1 MIFSTVSSLSDTPPL
16 TAGANEETRFAARYR
31 ALVRAVG
38 HIVWTN
44 SAEGEMRGEQ
54 PEWCAYTG
62 QTEAECQGFGW
73 AQAVH
78 PDDAQPSVDAWLAAV
93 NARGL
98 FDYEHRVRRA
108 DGVYRWFS
116 IRAVPVLEADGSI
129 REWVGLHR
137 DIEDIKEAERN
148 IARERT
154 SLKRLL
160 RDAPVVIN
168 FLKGDD
174 LVFEVAHPTV
184 TELVG
189 RDLEGVKLL
198 DALPE
203 MRDQPYPELL
213 RRVLA
218 TGEPAMGLESVVVL
232 ERDGERRE
240 TYWNYVY
247 LPVRD
252 ASGAIEGVMTCDVE
266 VTEQVRARQAL
277 DHARNEAVT
286 ANRAKDEFLAMLG
299 HELRNPL
306 APITTALE
314 LIRSYSVTAV
324 DREVGVIERQV
335 RHLGVLVDDLL
346 DVSRITTGKVALRR
360 QVLELAEVTA
370 RAVEMAAP
378 LIEERGHTL
387 AVEIPS
393 GLFIHA
399 DEHRLGQIVAN
410 LLTNA
415 AKYTPAGGTI
425 RIAAARAGSE
435 LRLSVSD
442 TGVGISAELLPH
454 VFDLFVQGR
463 QESHRP
469 AGGLGIGLAIV
480 SRLVSMHG
488 GRVEAAS
495 DGTGKGSTFTVIL
508 PADPSGPVPVV
519 ADIGPAA
526 SRPGKPKSV
535 LVVDD
540 NVDAADMLS
549 MWLESRGYETR
560 TAHDGPSALGM
571 LASFAPDVAVLD
583 IGLPVMD
590 GYELA
595 RRLRA
600 DGSHPKLTLVALTGF
615 GQESDRQRARD
626 AGFDA
631 HVIKPVDLERLAALI
646 ESPRPTSE

>member
-1 MIFSTVSSLSDTPPL
+1 VSSRE
-16 TAGANEETRFAARYR
+16 NEETRFAARYR

-44 SAEGEMRGEQ
+44 SPEGEMRGEQ

-73 AQAVH
+73 SRAVH
-78 PDDAQPSVDAWLAAV
+78 PEDAQPTVDAWVAAV

-98 FDYEHRVRRA
+98 FDYEHRLRRA

-116 IRAVPVLEADGSI
+116 IRAVPVLEPDGSI

-160 RDAPVVIN
+160 RDVPVVIN
-168 FLKGDD
+168 FFKGDD
-174 LVFEVAHPTV
+174 LVFEVAHPSV
-184 TELVG
+184 VAHVG
-189 RDLEGVKLL
+189 RELEGVKML
-198 DALPE
+198 DAWPE
-203 MRDQPYPELL
+203 MRDQPYPDLL

-218 TGEPAMGLESVVVL
+218 TGEPASGLEALFVR

-306 APITTALE
+306 APITTALA
-314 LIRSYSVTAV
+314 LIRSQNVTAV
-324 DREVGVIERQV
+324 AREIGVIERQV
-335 RHLGVLVDDLL
+335 NHLGALVNDLL
-346 DVSRITTGKVALRR
+346 DVSRITTGKVTLHR
-360 QVLELAEVTA
+360 QILDLAEVTV

-378 LIEERGHTL
+378 LVEARGHTL
-387 AVEIPS
+387 AVDVPA
-393 GLFIHA
+393 GLFVDA
-399 DEHRLGQIVAN
+399 DEHRLGQIVVN
-410 LLTNA
+410 VLTNA

-425 RIAAARAGSE
+425 RITAERAGSE
-435 LRLSVSD
+435 IRLAVTD
-442 TGVGISAELLPH
+442 TGVGLSADLLPH

-480 SRLVSMHG
+480 ARLVRMHG
-488 GRVEAAS
+488 GHVEAAS
-495 DGTGKGSTFTVIL
+495 DGAGKGSTFTVIL
-508 PADPSGPVPVV
+508 PAAPSGPAPVV
-519 ADIGPAA
+519 AT
-526 SRPGKPKSV
+526 SRPAGPRPGTSKAV

-540 NVDAADMLS
+540 NVDAAQMLAL
-549 MWLESRGYETR
+549 WLELRGYETR
-560 TAHDGPSALGM
+560 TAHDGPSALEM

-583 IGLPVMD
+583 IGLPTMD

-600 DGSHPKLTLVALTGF
+600 EGRHPALKLVALTGF
-615 GQESDRQRARD
+615 GQEADRQRARD
-626 AGFDA
+626 AGFDV
-631 HVIKPVDLERLAALI
+631 HVVKPVDLDRLAALI